1 MVDIALLLVSAR
13 IGGLPDLG
21 EKAGG
26 VMYFRH
32 SASRIHSNGYAM
44 TATIYL
50 IRHGETTWNRIG
62 RLQGQADSPLTHRG
76 TKQAE
81 AVGHALRAEL
91 AGQTFQFWASP
102 ITRTRQTAA
111 IISDVIEHDYE
122 TITFDDRLKEITL
135 GDRDG
140 YAGWRELARDFPEEA
155 EIRRKNPWNFRHPNG
170 ESSQMVQ
177 DRVRPLLDEWK
188 AAGGIHVAV
197 SHGVAIKILRGL
209 QLNLTEAETF
219 ALDRPQEAFHR
230 LVADRI
236 DTIEVSMP

>member
-1 MVDIALLLVSAR
+1 
-13 IGGLPDLG
+13 
-21 EKAGG
+21 
-26 VMYFRH
+26 
-32 SASRIHSNGYAM
+32 M

-62 RLQGQADSPLTHRG
+62 RLQGQADSPLTHHG

-81 AVGHALRAEL
+81 AVGNALREEL
-91 AGQTFQFWASP
+91 AGGPFRFWASP
-102 ITRTRQTAA
+102 LTRTRQTAA
-111 IISDVIEHDYE
+111 IICDVIEHDYE

-155 EIRRKNPWNFRHPNG
+155 EIRRTDRWNYRHPNG

-177 DRVRPLLDEWK
+177 DRVRPILGEWK
-188 AAGGIHVAV
+188 KAGGVHVVV
-197 SHGVAIKILRGL
+197 SHGVTIKILRGL
-209 QLNLTEAETF
+209 QLKLNGDETY

-230 LVADRI
+230 LWGDQI
-236 DTIEVSMP
+236 DIIEVSTP